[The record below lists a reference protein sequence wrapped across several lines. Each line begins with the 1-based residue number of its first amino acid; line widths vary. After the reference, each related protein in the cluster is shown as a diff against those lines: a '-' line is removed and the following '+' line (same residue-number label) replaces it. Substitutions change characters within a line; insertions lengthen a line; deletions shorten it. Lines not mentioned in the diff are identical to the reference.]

1 MRRNG
6 TEIMAIGAILA
17 GAAIGATGT
26 LAITGNPL
34 ESRATVGL
42 NCEYLYVPGTR
53 MHVTWIYTVVDGEL
67 RRKKCPRR
75 IRTAF
80 FAQEAPV
87 RTIDR
92 AHQAEL
98 AALARELAEARSR
111 FEVIQALEGRK
122 MEAGTAA
129 AKAAEAVAARAA
141 ETARAAEAAAARAA
155 ETAAAK
161 AAGTR

>member
-26 LAITGNPL
+26 LAITGNPF
-34 ESRATVGL
+34 ESRATLSL
-42 NCEYLYVPGTR
+42 NCDYLYVPGTR
-53 MHVTWIYTVVDGEL
+53 MHATWTYTVVDGEL

-75 IRTAF
+75 IRTAL
-80 FAQEAPV
+80 FAREAPV

-98 AALARELAEARSR
+98 AELARELAEARSR
-111 FEVIQALEGRK
+111 FEVIQVLEGRK
-122 MEAGTAA
+122 MEA
-129 AKAAEAVAARAA
+129 
-141 ETARAAEAAAARAA
+141 ETVAAEAAKAVARAA
-155 ETAAAK
+155 ETAAAEAAAAK

>member
-26 LAITGNPL
+26 LAITGNPFDGR
-34 ESRATVGL
+34 ESVWV
-42 NCEYLYVPGTR
+42 NCEYFQVPGTPMR
-53 MHVTWIYTVVDGEL
+53 ATWIYTMDRDGEL

-75 IRTAF
+75 ISSTF
-80 FAQEAPV
+80 FVSGAPT

-92 AHQAEL
+92 AHHAEL

-111 FEVIQALEGRK
+111 VEILRALESRK
-122 MEAGTAA
+122 VEREFSLPIPPPGYHGQAA
-129 AKAAEAVAARAA
+129 NEVEHQER
-141 ETARAAEAAAARAA
+141 
-155 ETAAAK
+155 
-161 AAGTR
+161 

>member
-26 LAITGNPL
+26 LAITGNPFDG
-34 ESRATVGL
+34 RASAGL
-42 NCEYLYVPGTR
+42 NCEYLYVPGAQMR
-53 MHVTWIYTVVDGEL
+53 ATWIYTVVDGEL

-75 IRTAF
+75 MRSTF
-80 FAQEAPV
+80 FVRETPA

-111 FEVIQALEGRK
+111 LEVIRVLEGRK
-122 MEAGTAA
+122 VKAEAGTAA
-129 AKAAEAVAARAA
+129 AE
-141 ETARAAEAAAARAA
+141 
-155 ETAAAK
+155 